1 MQADDLNIPSHG
13 AALFRAVLSGR
24 EVANLLSRLGD
35 DLQRRPGRRL
45 LFEASATELLAAT
58 GKIGAVAAGLLGPS
72 ARPVRA
78 VLFDKTQAMNW
89 IVAWHQDRTIAVRER
104 RDTPDFGPWS
114 VKDGIVHV
122 APPIAVLDQM
132 VTLRVHL
139 DACTDDNAPLIVAL
153 GSHRLGKVAADE
165 VEAMANQHSIHACH
179 ADAGDVW
186 AYAAPILHSSAKS
199 VSDRRR
205 RVLQL
210 DYSANE
216 LPNGLEWLGV
226 ACTETKATCL

>member
-13 AALFRAVLSGR
+13 AALFRAVLSER
-24 EVANLLSRLGD
+24 DIADLLNRLGD
-35 DLQRRPGRRL
+35 ELQRRPGRRL
-45 LFEASATELLAAT
+45 LLGASTTDLLAAT
-58 GKIGAVAAGLLGPS
+58 GKVGAIAAGLLGPG

-89 IVAWHQDRTIAVRER
+89 LVAWHQDRTIAVRDR
-104 RDTPDFGPWS
+104 RDTTDFGPWS

-122 APPIAVLDQM
+122 APPISVLDQM

-153 GSHRLGKVAADE
+153 GSHRLGKVAADD
-165 VEAMANQHSIHACH
+165 VEARANQHPIHACH

-186 AYAAPILHSSAKS
+186 AYATPILHSSAKS

-210 DYSANE
+210 DYSALD

-226 ACTETKATCL
+226 ARADT

>member
-1 MQADDLNIPSHG
+1 MQADDLDILTHG
-13 AALFRAVLSGR
+13 AALFRAVLS
-24 EVANLLSRLGD
+24 EQDIEDLLNRLGD
-35 DLQRRPGRRL
+35 ELQRRPGRRL
-45 LFEASATELLAAT
+45 LFGAPTTSLLAAS
-58 GKIGAVAAGLLGPS
+58 GKIGAVAAGLLGPA

-122 APPIAVLDQM
+122 APPISVLDQM

-139 DACTDDNAPLIVAL
+139 DDCADDNAPLVVAL
-153 GSHRLGKVAADE
+153 GSHRLGKAPAED
-165 VEAMANQHSIHACH
+165 VEAMASRHPIYACH
-179 ADAGDVW
+179 AEAGDVW
-186 AYAAPILHSSAKS
+186 AYATPILHTSARS

-210 DYSANE
+210 DYSASE

-226 ACTETKATCL
+226 AR

>member
-1 MQADDLNIPSHG
+1 MQADDLNIPAHG
-13 AALFRAVLSGR
+13 AALFREVLSGR
-24 EVANLLSRLGD
+24 DIADLLNRLGD
-35 DLQRRPGRRL
+35 ELQRRPGRRL
-45 LFEASATELLAAT
+45 LLDAPTAGLLAAT
-58 GKIGAVAAGLLGPS
+58 GKIGAIASGLLGPG

-78 VLFDKTQAMNW
+78 VLFDKTQTMNW
-89 IVAWHQDRTIAVRER
+89 LVAWHQDRTIAVRDR
-104 RDTPDFGPWS
+104 RDTTDFGPWS

-122 APPIAVLDQM
+122 APPISVLDQM

-139 DACTDDNAPLIVAL
+139 DICTDDNAPLIVAL

-165 VEAMANQHSIHACH
+165 VEAMAKQHPFHACH
-179 ADAGDVW
+179 ADAGDIW
-186 AYAAPILHSSAKS
+186 AYATPILHSSAKS

-210 DYSANE
+210 DYSPLE

-226 ACTETKATCL
+226 SRTET